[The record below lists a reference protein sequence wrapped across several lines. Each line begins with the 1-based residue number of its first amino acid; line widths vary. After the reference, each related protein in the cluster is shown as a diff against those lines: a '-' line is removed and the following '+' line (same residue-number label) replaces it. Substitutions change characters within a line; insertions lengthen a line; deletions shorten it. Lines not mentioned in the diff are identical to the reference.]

1 MLCLINFL
9 ISNINTKLK
18 NLFYKT
24 TKYLCLRL
32 KKIIR
37 LINNL
42 VTKMHNKLMMTSAGM
57 LYNSFHTLRCAG
69 EN

>member
-32 KKIIR
+32 KKIVR
-37 LINNL
+37 LINSL
-42 VTKMHNKLMMTSAGM
+42 VTKMHNKLMMTLAGM